1 MNGIQDSMP
10 DIRDFPAGL
19 VRSVEG
25 TGARRLAVE
34 TPGAKRRVVEG
45 LDEALAGCYEAG
57 RLPSE
62 MGLAWSAKGTV
73 VDLRE
78 YAAFPSR

>member
-1 MNGIQDSMP
+1 M
-10 DIRDFPAGL
+10 
-19 VRSVEG
+19 
-25 TGARRLAVE
+25 
-34 TPGAKRRVVEG
+34 VVEG
-45 LDEALAGCYEAG
+45 LDEALENCYEAG

-62 MGLAWSAKGTV
+62 MGVPWSAKGTA